1 MKNLKEYILT
11 NDELQTNNWGLLET
25 NIEEGLGDKLLG
37 WLKNGVKKIFGDSS
51 EKVQSQTNGMK
62 QDAKKMGVDSKV
74 VDETIAKVF
83 TYARSEANKRHKPAK
98 EMLQKIEA
106 LDDGNNEKIRQLA
119 ALEAM
124 VLGLVCAKTVG
135 FQRGPLLSFLDMI
148 LNTSDSDLQAA
159 VKADQAAAEKKQAE
173 ENKENGEG
181 LGV

>member
-11 NDELQTNNWGLLET
+11 NDEPQTNNWGLLET
-25 NIEEGLGDKLLG
+25 NIEEGLGDKMLG
-37 WLKNGVKKIFGDSS
+37 WVKNGVKKIFGDSS
-51 EKVQSQTNGMK
+51 EKVQKETEGFK
-62 QDAKKMGVDSKV
+62 QNAQKLGVDNKV

-83 TYARSEANKRHKPAK
+83 AYARSEANNRHKPAK

-135 FQRGPLLSFLDMI
+135 FQRGPLSSFLDMI
-148 LNTSDSDLQAA
+148 LNTNDADLQAA
-159 VKADQAAAEKKQAE
+159 VNAENNSK
-173 ENKENGEG
+173 G